1 MYSKYSNRNLMLAL
15 ALAAIPLFILYI
27 LTLIVIHRLVQC
39 HLITSVA
46 IPPYLGCS
54 TFS

>member
-1 MYSKYSNRNLMLAL
+1 MYHKRILILAL
-15 ALAAIPLFILYI
+15 ALAAIPLFILY
-27 LTLIVIHRLVQC
+27 LLALIAIHRLVQC

>member
-1 MYSKYSNRNLMLAL
+1 MYRKRILILAL
-15 ALAAIPLFILYI
+15 ALAAAPLFILYI
-27 LTLIVIHRLVQC
+27 LTLIVIHRLLQC
-39 HLITSVA
+39 HLITFVA